1 MRYLISVIDDK
12 VRSPHSAEEIQA
24 IDDFNAKLISG
35 GNRIFAGGIDSP
47 SLASVFDNRDGAN
60 LVKEGPFIESE
71 EFFSGFW
78 IVEADSLEQARE
90 FAAEGSRSCNRKVEL
105 RPLLG

>member
-1 MRYLISVIDDK
+1 MRFLISVIDDK
-12 VRSPHSAEEIQA
+12 VRSPHSPEEIQA
-24 IDDFNAKLISG
+24 IDDFNDKLVAG

-47 SLASVFDNRDGAN
+47 YLATVFDNRDGSE
-60 LVKEGPFIESE
+60 KISEGPFIESP

-78 IVEADSLEQARE
+78 IVEAENLEQART
-90 FAAEGSRSCNRKVEL
+90 FAAEGSKACNRKVEL